1 MCSSGFDHMELN
13 KHLNKQRA
21 GTLQRPTRRH
31 FLRLSAQAGLS
42 ASVLCA
48 LSSVTAAQDR
58 ARTRQPARGYFAL
71 PPEAADDPLLK
82 LTRSSFAKFNGDF
95 FETIQDSGEKLL
107 INLLRI
113 EDLPKQRAL
122 EMQGRLVGKQLEQLR
137 EESFSLI
144 FRGPLEI
151 PLRQRIHRLN
161 HPALGSLELFMVPVG
176 KDEGSR
182 YYEVLFNRT
191 RQ

>member
-1 MCSSGFDHMELN
+1 MLGSAFDQLEIHPQLA
-13 KHLNKQRA
+13 KACHC
-21 GTLQRPTRRH
+21 PSRRY

-42 ASVLCA
+42 ASVLCT
-48 LSSVTAAQDR
+48 LSSLVAAQDR
-58 ARTRQPARGYFAL
+58 ARPRQPSRGYFAL
-71 PPEAADDPLLK
+71 PLEVADDPLMK
-82 LTRSSFAKFNGDF
+82 LTRSSFAKYNGDF

-113 EDLPKQRAL
+113 EDLPKQREL
-122 EMQGRLVGKQLEQLR
+122 ETQGRLIGKKLEQLR

-151 PLRQRIHRLN
+151 PLRQRIHRLT

-176 KDEGSR
+176 QDEGSR